1 MIDRKEALT
10 ILGMTED
17 SLHSDIEIRYATLV
31 KRYRAE
37 QNNEKLEEISLA
49 YNIVTGRHVEKEPED
64 PRMKDVV
71 FGKTRKEW
79 SNIWL
84 YGKFKFGVIA
94 VVAAFLIYMIYSI
107 ATNTPADFKIAAVGD
122 FYVSEAEITEDYVKT
137 LFPEFKKVEIATAY
151 LTADGGSEYGAANI
165 QKAMIL
171 VTVSGEDIII
181 VDKANFERYAG
192 MGAFVAIDDLYNEL
206 NSNEASKSLLLKSA
220 TAAVK
225 DSEDVAGPTKIYGID
240 LSTTQF
246 LNGIGILGRDQIITV
261 SIKSQRPEK
270 AREFI
275 RKLIADNKNILP
287 KVTLIPSAT
296 PTPIPTPI
304 PTPTAKP

>member
-10 ILGMTED
+10 ILGLTEE

-84 YGKFKFGVIA
+84 YGKFKFGVII
-94 VVAAFLIYMIYSI
+94 VIAAFLIYMIYSI

-122 FYVSEAEITEDYVKT
+122 FYVSETKTTEDYVKT

-151 LTADGGSEYGAANI
+151 LSADGGSEYGAANV

-171 VTVSGEDIII
+171 VTVSGEDVIILDK
-181 VDKANFERYAG
+181 VDFERYAG
-192 MGAFVAIDDLYNEL
+192 MGAFFPVDDLFNEL
-206 NSNEASKSLLLKSA
+206 ISKEENKQLSLKASS
-220 TAAVK
+220 AAVE
-225 DSEDVAGPTKIYGID
+225 DSDGVAGPKKIYGID
-240 LSTTQF
+240 VSDTQF
-246 LNGIGILGRDQIITV
+246 FNGIGILGREQIITV
-261 SIKSQRPEK
+261 SIKSERPEK
-270 AREFI
+270 AKEFI
-275 RKLIADNKNILP
+275 RKLIADSKNVLP
-287 KVTLIPSAT
+287 KITLIPSPT

>member
-17 SLHSDIEIRYATLV
+17 SLQSDIEIRYATLV

-64 PRMKDVV
+64 PRMQNVV

-94 VVAAFLIYMIYSI
+94 VVGAFLIYMIYSI
-107 ATNTPADFKIAAVGD
+107 ATNTPADFKIAVVGD
-122 FYVSEAEITEDYVKT
+122 FYVSETKATEDYAKT
-137 LFPEFKKVEIATAY
+137 MFPEFKKVEIATAY

-181 VDKANFERYAG
+181 IDKSSFERYAG
-192 MGAFVAIDDLYNEL
+192 MGAFFPLDDLFNEL
-206 NSNEASKSLLLKSA
+206 NSKDENKGLTLKAS
-220 TAAVK
+220 TAAVE
-225 DSEDVAGPTKIYGID
+225 DSDGVAGPKKTYGID
-240 LSTTQF
+240 LSDTQL
-246 LNGIGILGRDQIITV
+246 LNGIGILGRDQILTV
-261 SIKSQRPEK
+261 SIKSQRPDK

-275 RKLIADNKNILP
+275 RKLIADSKNVLP

-304 PTPTAKP
+304 PTPTTKP

>member
-151 LTADGGSEYGAANI
+151 LTPDGGSEYGAANI

-171 VTVSGEDIII
+171 VTVSGEDVII

-192 MGAFVAIDDLYNEL
+192 MGAFFPVDDLFNEL
-206 NSNEASKSLLLKSA
+206 NSKEENKSLLLKAA

-225 DSEDVAGPTKIYGID
+225 DSEDIAGPTKIYGID

-261 SIKSQRPEK
+261 SIKSQKPEK
-270 AREFI
+270 AKEFI
-275 RKLIADNKNILP
+275 RKLIADSKNILP

-304 PTPTAKP
+304 PTPTVKS